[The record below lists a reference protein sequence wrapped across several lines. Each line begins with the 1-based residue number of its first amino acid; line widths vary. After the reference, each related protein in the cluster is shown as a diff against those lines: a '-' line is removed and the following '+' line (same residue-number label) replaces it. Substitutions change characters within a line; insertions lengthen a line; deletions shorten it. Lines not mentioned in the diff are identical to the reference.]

1 MKNRLALLALA
12 MLAQGG
18 WATQLQVDVLVMPAW
33 LERGAVTRPLL
44 PGVVLQAGDVIR
56 TGAGARA
63 YLQMSDGAQI
73 RLGEQTRLH
82 IAALDA
88 KPRVSNVS
96 LGMLQGAL
104 RLGSPQVARDIGVR
118 VVDLDV
124 VLRQGDVWAK
134 SSASADMLGL
144 VEGSAAISHQTQQ
157 LQLSETMT
165 YVHAERKQSL
175 SPVRGFNLDQLQKWS
190 GETEILEGQG
200 VAISGGP
207 VSLLLGE
214 FSVQADAL
222 ALYDQLRQ
230 NGYPARLQ
238 PLGRGER
245 LRYRVRITDFADT
258 DDARATLQRLRQQ
271 LNTPLGDI
279 RTR

>member
-33 LERGAVTRPLL
+33 LERGAVKKPLL
-44 PGVVLQAGDVIR
+44 PGATLHAGDVIR

-63 YLQMSDGAQI
+63 YLKMSDGAQI

-82 IAALDA
+82 IAALDG

-96 LGMLQGAL
+96 LDMLQGAL
-104 RLGSPQVARDIGVR
+104 RLGSPQVARDIGLH
-118 VVDLDV
+118 VVDVDA
-124 VLRQGDVWAK
+124 VLRQGDIWAR

-144 VEGSAAISHQTQQ
+144 VEGQAAISHQGQQ
-157 LQLSETMT
+157 LELSETMT
-165 YVHAERKQSL
+165 YVQAERKQPL
-175 SPVRGFNLDQLQKWS
+175 APVRGFNLDQLQKWS

-200 VAISGGP
+200 AAISGGP
-207 VSLLLGE
+207 VWLLLGE
-214 FSVQADAL
+214 FSAQAEAL

-238 PLGRGER
+238 PLGHGDR